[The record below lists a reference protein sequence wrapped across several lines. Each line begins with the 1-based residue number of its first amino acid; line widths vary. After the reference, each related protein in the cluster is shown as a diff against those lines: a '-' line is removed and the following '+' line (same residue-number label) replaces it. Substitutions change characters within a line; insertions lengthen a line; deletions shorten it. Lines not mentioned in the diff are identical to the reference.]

1 MPIDL
6 PNIKFSDFIVE
17 EKIGEGGF
25 SDVFKVSFRPQT
37 KQSGVFALKCS
48 KISDLATSPE
58 AQEEEKE
65 SAIDDLM
72 FEASILARLDHKNII
87 KAMGVSKLPAMLLL
101 ELLECTLEDHL
112 NYWRE
117 DRLTLRRN
125 RRNSIPCCWTQ
136 QGATSNLA
144 EFRNQT
150 ESIVK
155 GIANGL
161 EYLHSK
167 NIILRDLKP
176 KNIGFHSRGE
186 VKLFDFGFACEVKD
200 LEECQNLAGTSLRY
214 MPPEML
220 KVVAAQEKGSSDAQ
234 CGFAMD
240 VYSFGVVL
248 WEIATGESSRRWVC
262 SRGVAVRPVSGLS
275 PRGARNPGSP
285 AKVQSCVGI

>member
-6 PNIKFSDFIVE
+6 PNIKFADFIVE
-17 EKIGEGGF
+17 EMIGEGGF
-25 SDVFKVSFRPQT
+25 SDVFKVSFHPQT
-37 KQSGVFALKCS
+37 KRSGVFALKFS

-65 SAIDDLM
+65 SAVDDLM

-117 DRLTLRRN
+117 ERLTFRRN
-125 RRNSIPCCWTQ
+125 RRNSIPCFWTR

-161 EYLHSK
+161 EY
-167 NIILRDLKP
+167 R
-176 KNIGFHSRGE
+176 
-186 VKLFDFGFACEVKD
+186 
-200 LEECQNLAGTSLRY
+200 EECQNLAGSLRY

-240 VYSFGVVL
+240 VDSFGVVL
-248 WEIATGESSRRWVC
+248 WEIATLEKPFSALIFQRLGWSACLSRR
-262 SRGVAVRPVSGLS
+262 RMF
-275 PRGARNPGSP
+275 
-285 AKVQSCVGI
+285 